1 MSDSTK
7 PPVAA
12 QLSPVIM
19 AILALGL
26 GLFTGC
32 GAAVFRWLI
41 GFVHNLAF
49 SGRWSFH
56 YNASVFTDPSP
67 WGAGVILVPMIG
79 GLIVTFLIVNFAPE
93 ARGHGVPEVMDAIFY
108 KNGVIRPVVAA
119 VKSVASA
126 IAIGTG
132 AAVGREGP
140 IIQIGS
146 AFGSTLGQTLRMAPN
161 QRIVL
166 VAAGAGGGIAATFN
180 TPIGGVM
187 FALEL
192 MMPEISLNTFLPVAI
207 ATEAATYVGR
217 ALLGN
222 GPAFSMPAMPP
233 LATNLPM
240 FGTLFLFVLLGV
252 VIGLASGIFVRGLY
266 GFGKFFERVKN
277 SYVRHMIG
285 MLAMGLLIYGF
296 FVFAG
301 HYYIEGVGYAMI
313 QALLTGQLAP
323 HLGVW
328 SFMGLLVLFFLAKLF
343 ATCICLGSGS
353 SGGIFSP
360 SLFMGASLGALLA
373 IILHLLHIIPGSE
386 IISFAV
392 VGMAAMVAGGTGAA
406 MTGVTMI
413 FEMTRDYSIVIPMI
427 ITVAVTLGIR
437 RLVTTETLYTI
448 KLVNRG
454 DFIPNALH
462 ANLFLVRHA
471 NSIMNPNFKILPDT
485 TDVAAAVGTG
495 PVLLS
500 KDGVIHA
507 VLAFIPQSK
516 AQSLAEMASRNFIMV
531 QPKTSSREVIQAM
544 WQAGAVMAIVST
556 SPRCEDVQGVIT
568 KEQLADSVANSI
580 MGFRTA

>member
-1 MSDSTK
+1 MSECTK
-7 PPVAA
+7 PPVAPP
-12 QLSPVIM
+12 LSPVVM
-19 AILALGL
+19 AILALCL

-49 SGRWSFH
+49 LGRWSFH
-56 YNASVFTDPSP
+56 YNTSLFTAPSP
-67 WGAGVILVPMIG
+67 WGVGVILVPMIG

-108 KNGVIRPVVAA
+108 KKGVIRPVVAA

-146 AFGSTLGQTLRMAPN
+146 AFGSTLGQVLRMAPD

-192 MMPEISLNTFLPVAI
+192 MMPEISLATFLPVAI
-207 ATEAATYVGR
+207 ATEAATFVGR

-222 GPAFSMPAMPP
+222 GPAFYVPSLPPMP
-233 LATNLPM
+233 TNLHM
-240 FGTLFLFVLLGV
+240 FGELFLFVLLGV
-252 VIGLASGIFVRGLY
+252 VIGLASGVFVRGLY
-266 GFGKFFERVKN
+266 ISEKIFERVKN

-296 FVFAG
+296 FVLAG
-301 HYYIEGVGYAMI
+301 HYYVQGVGYAMI

-328 SFMGLLVLFFLAKLF
+328 AFAGLLGLFFLAKLF
-343 ATCICLGSGS
+343 ATCVCLGSGS

-373 IILHLLHIIPGSE
+373 IILHLLHLIPGSE
-386 IISFAV
+386 IISFAM

-406 MTGVTMI
+406 MTGVIMI
-413 FEMTRDYSIVIPMI
+413 FEMTRDYSIIIPMI

-437 RLVTTETLYTI
+437 SLVTTETLYTI

-454 DFIPNALH
+454 DFIPSALH
-462 ANLFLVRHA
+462 ANLFLVRRA
-471 NSIMNPNFKILPDT
+471 NTIMNRDFQIVLDT
-485 TDVAAAVGTG
+485 TPATTLVGTG

-500 KDGVIHA
+500 KDGAIQA
-507 VLAFIPQSK
+507 VLPFISQSGG
-516 AQSLAEMASRNFIMV
+516 QSLADKASPNFIMV
-531 QPKTSSREVIQAM
+531 QPKASSRAVIQAM
-544 WQAGAVMAIVST
+544 WRAGAVMAIVST
-556 SPRCEDVQGVIT
+556 GPRCEDIQGVIT
-568 KEQLADSVANSI
+568 KEQVADSVANSI
-580 MGFRTA
+580 LGFRTA